1 MSYSV
6 YQVNLPESPE
16 AVIFVNGFLARDR
29 SGFFWMWRNL
39 MWIRNVTAQAEG
51 CVQLKAG
58 ICGSNEV
65 VMLSYWVSEDSL
77 KNFFRGRSHRQMMQF
92 IARNPKSLCLY
103 NETYR
108 PFHSGKYINEPQGMA
123 TIYAPL

>member
-1 MSYSV
+1 MSYEV

-16 AVIFVNGFLARDR
+16 AVIFINGFLACDR

-39 MWIRNVTAQAEG
+39 AWIKNVTAEAEG
-51 CVQLKAG
+51 CVQVKAG

-65 VMLSYWVSEDSL
+65 VMVSYWLSEDSL
-77 KNFFRGRSHRQMMQF
+77 QKFFKGELHRQMIQF
-92 IARNPKSLCLY
+92 TTKNPQSLCLY

-108 PFHSGKYINEPQGMA
+108 PLKSGKYIGEPQGLA
-123 TIYAPL
+123 TIYR